1 MTSYGGN
8 LARTALSYLVQTGI
22 IALAIFLL
30 SFVVRNG
37 IKFSALVDLA
47 VLLLFVKDIED
58 LPEKAP
64 KTMVALKR
72 IGQALVGFGLSLLL
86 HDTLGGIVYGLTALF
101 PRTKSVRKVWR
112 LVRKSTQLEKITLPL
127 GDTENIA
134 STLVCTQLVNGDSNE

>member
-101 PRTKSVRKVWR
+101 PRT
-112 LVRKSTQLEKITLPL
+112 ITLPL
-127 GDTENIA
+127 GHTENIA